1 MYLNIINGFCKAE
14 FNYPLLLFYPSNFC
28 CDSST
33 SKHNVKVFYFYCTVH
48 MFILIVEMLKNV
60 LKMPF
65 ISAQKLTLKTTIRD
79 INNKRLPAIDVFAH
93 AIGYLQ
99 KHLLDHLNNRGME
112 IIHQHKIH
120 WVLTIP
126 AIWDDPA
133 KQFMREAAKRV
144 CSC

>member
-1 MYLNIINGFCKAE
+1 M
-14 FNYPLLLFYPSNFC
+14 
-28 CDSST
+28 DDT
-33 SKHNVKVFYFYCTVH
+33 
-48 MFILIVEMLKNV
+48 LKIA

-79 INNKRLPAIDVFAH
+79 INNKRHPAIDVFAH

-99 KHLLDHLNNRGME
+99 KHLLDYLNNRGME

-144 CSC
+144 CKFKLLHKFYLYLDYPVKINHISTF